1 MKTKIILSAAV
12 VTVLALFAIGY
23 SNSQSLRNIHIQKQV
38 VIEGTVGEVYE
49 QVVYLKNFPN
59 WSPFLEADP
68 TQKVAVK
75 GTDGEVGAQYHWLG
89 NEGKDVGYQEIKEIK
104 PEQYV
109 RMGCDIKKPFIAQ
122 PVFEYSFAQV
132 GSGVHVVQDF
142 HLESGGVDA
151 FFMWVFGVR
160 NDMENMN
167 QRGLKLLKDYVEST

>member
-1 MKTKIILSAAV
+1 MKAKMILSIILIVLVAA
-12 VTVLALFAIGY
+12 AGISFART
-23 SNSQSLRNIHIQKQV
+23 QKLRKIHIQKQV
-38 VIEGTVGEVYE
+38 LIDSSLDQVFE
-49 QVVYLKNFPN
+49 QVVYLKNFPK

-68 TQKVAVK
+68 TQQIEVK
-75 GTDGEVGAQYHWLG
+75 HTDGQVGAQYHWLG

-122 PVFEYSFAQV
+122 PVFEYSFEQV

-160 NDMENMN
+160 NDMESMN